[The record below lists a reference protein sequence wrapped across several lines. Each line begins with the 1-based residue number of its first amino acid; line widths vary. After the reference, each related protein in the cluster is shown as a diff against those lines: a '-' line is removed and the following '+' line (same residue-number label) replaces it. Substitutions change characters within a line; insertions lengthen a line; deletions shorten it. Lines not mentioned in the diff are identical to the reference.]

1 MVFVVLIL
9 ILLKATA
16 CRDVLCA
23 VFHGVVNVDPHQPI
37 INSYILIKHM
47 SKIDYLDLDGNTL
60 RTFLTVLEEMSV
72 SKAAARL
79 GVSQSAVSH
88 TLDKLRGIFDDPLF
102 VRIGR
107 GIEST
112 ARARELRKPVEA
124 LLNDLR
130 SLSVRQEFN
139 PYLESMEFTIACNDF
154 PLQLIFPTL
163 LKELDKDNIDVR
175 IRFIPSGIPRVS
187 VLNASR
193 YRMLITPSP
202 PTDSELEKVTLL
214 RAKMEVFY
222 DSTIRKP
229 PKTWQDYAESRHVD
243 VKFSDTES
251 SFMALPSLDTKELAT
266 PNVSVP
272 NFSSLTQI
280 IRGSDRITTQLGA
293 MKLGLLKDLDVAPL
307 PIKTDTLSLFLVWHR
322 REDDDPAHQWFRHK
336 IVETVNNIIGK

>member
-1 MVFVVLIL
+1 
-9 ILLKATA
+9 
-16 CRDVLCA
+16 
-23 VFHGVVNVDPHQPI
+23 
-37 INSYILIKHM
+37 M
-47 SKIDYLDLDGNTL
+47 SKIDYLGLDGNTL

-163 LKELDKDNIDVR
+163 LKELDKDNIDLS

-187 VLNASR
+187 VLSASR
-193 YRMLITPSP
+193 YRLLITPAP

-229 PKTWQDYAESRHVD
+229 PKTWRDYAESRHVD

-251 SFMALPSLDTKELAT
+251 SFMALPSLDTKELN
-266 PNVSVP
+266 PPKISVP

-322 REDDDPAHQWFRHK
+322 REDDDPAHQWFRQK